1 MPDFALDSDVV
12 IWHLRGREPV
22 VRLVLDLAER
32 GRLALPAVVRAEVIQ
47 GMRDPE
53 REATL
58 GFLDAC
64 ATLPVDA
71 DVADHAGEVMRAFRR
86 VGRTLALPD
95 VLIGATAV
103 AYGTPLYT
111 CNPRHYPVSGPFDRL
126 DLRPVSPDG
135 HGV

>member
-1 MPDFALDSDVV
+1 MADFALDSDVV

-71 DVADHAGEVMRAFRR
+71 DVADHAGEVVRAFRR
-86 VGRTLALPD
+86 VGLTLALPD
-95 VLIGATAV
+95 ALIAATAV
-103 AYGTPLYT
+103 AYGAPLYT
-111 CNPRHYPVSGPFDRL
+111 CNPRHYPVSGPLDRL
-126 DLRPVSPDG
+126 ELRPVTAG
-135 HGV
+135 ERGA